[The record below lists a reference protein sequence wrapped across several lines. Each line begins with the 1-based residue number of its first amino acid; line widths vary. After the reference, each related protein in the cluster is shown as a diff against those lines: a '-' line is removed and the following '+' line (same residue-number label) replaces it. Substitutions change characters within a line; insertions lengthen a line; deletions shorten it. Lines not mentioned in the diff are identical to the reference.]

1 MSNNTMLIPRIINI
15 NSLFYSTI
23 IIIFTLISCNHKNIQ
38 YDKRIKKFLDK
49 NKIEYKI
56 DSENDFIAFKDIN
69 GNEREEVIIR
79 SRLNSYKNSKIRE
92 IFGIVKVFDV
102 NTQKIK
108 EISDSLMSDS
118 YNNRVL
124 GSWEII
130 HNAERGI
137 NSLVYIV
144 KAEEFA
150 SETLLLDAIDEI
162 ASTITIF
169 KKIITTNNESINNN
183 NNNEE
188 NNNANKASSEQ
199 PSLKKEKTNSTK
211 ESNKN
216 ELKEDQIEEEL
227 QEIKA
232 Q

>member
-23 IIIFTLISCNHKNIQ
+23 IIIFTIISCNHKNIQ

-69 GNEREEVIIR
+69 SNEREEVIIR

-169 KKIITTNNESINNN
+169 KKIITTNNESID
-183 NNNEE
+183 NNEE

-199 PSLKKEKTNSTK
+199 PSLKKEKTSSTK

-216 ELKEDQIEEEL
+216 ELQENQIEEEL

>member
-1 MSNNTMLIPRIINI
+1 MLISRIINI

-69 GNEREEVIIR
+69 SNEREEVIIR

-169 KKIITTNNESINNN
+169 KKIITTNNESID
-183 NNNEE
+183 NNEE
-188 NNNANKASSEQ
+188 NNNANKASSEH
-199 PSLKKEKTNSTK
+199 PSLKKEKTSSTK

-216 ELKEDQIEEEL
+216 ELQEDQIEEEL

>member
-69 GNEREEVIIR
+69 SNEREEVIIR

-169 KKIITTNNESINNN
+169 KKIITTNNESID
-183 NNNEE
+183 NNEE
-188 NNNANKASSEQ
+188 NNNANKESSEQ
-199 PSLKKEKTNSTK
+199 PSLKKEKTSSTK

-216 ELKEDQIEEEL
+216 ELQENQIEEEL

>member
-1 MSNNTMLIPRIINI
+1 M
-15 NSLFYSTI
+15 I
-23 IIIFTLISCNHKNIQ
+23 IIIFALISCNHKNIQ

-69 GNEREEVIIR
+69 NNEREEVIIR

-92 IFGIVKVFDV
+92 IFGIVKVFDI

-118 YNNRVL
+118 YNNRVF

-130 HNAERGI
+130 HNAEKGL

-150 SETLLLDAIDEI
+150 SDTFLLDSIDEI

-169 KKIITTNNESINNN
+169 KKIITTNNENIDNNETNNN
-183 NNNEE
+183 TNE
-188 NNNANKASSEQ
+188 SSEQ
-199 PSLKKEKTNSTK
+199 STLKQEKINSTK
-211 ESNKN
+211 ESDKN
-216 ELKEDQIEEEL
+216 DLKEDQIEEEL

>member
-69 GNEREEVIIR
+69 SNEREEVIIR

-169 KKIITTNNESINNN
+169 KKIITTNNESID
-183 NNNEE
+183 NNEE
-188 NNNANKASSEQ
+188 NNNANKASSEP
-199 PSLKKEKTNSTK
+199 PSLKKEKTSSTK
-211 ESNKN
+211 ENNKN
-216 ELKEDQIEEEL
+216 ELQEDQIEEEL

>member
-1 MSNNTMLIPRIINI
+1 MLIPRIINI
-15 NSLFYSTI
+15 NSLFYSTL

-69 GNEREEVIIR
+69 SNEREEVIIR

-169 KKIITTNNESINNN
+169 KKIITTNNESID
-183 NNNEE
+183 NNEE

-199 PSLKKEKTNSTK
+199 PSLKKEKTSSTK

-216 ELKEDQIEEEL
+216 ELQEDQIEEEL

>member
-1 MSNNTMLIPRIINI
+1 MLIPRIINI

-38 YDKRIKKFLDK
+38 YDKKIKKFLDK

-169 KKIITTNNESINNN
+169 KKIITTNNESINNKI
-183 NNNEE
+183 EE
-188 NNNANKASSEQ
+188 NNTANKASSEQ

>member
-1 MSNNTMLIPRIINI
+1 MSNNTMLVSRIINI

-69 GNEREEVIIR
+69 SNEREEVIIR

-169 KKIITTNNESINNN
+169 KKIITTNNESID
-183 NNNEE
+183 NNEE
-188 NNNANKASSEQ
+188 NNNANKASSEH
-199 PSLKKEKTNSTK
+199 PSLKKEKTSSTK

-216 ELKEDQIEEEL
+216 ELQEDQIEEEL

>member
-1 MSNNTMLIPRIINI
+1 MLIARIMNI
-15 NSLFYSTI
+15 NTLFYGMI
-23 IIIFTLISCNHKNIQ
+23 IIIFALISCNHKNIQ

-69 GNEREEVIIR
+69 NNEREEVIIR

-92 IFGIVKVFDV
+92 IFGIVKVFDI

-118 YNNRVL
+118 YNNRVF

-130 HNAERGI
+130 HNAEKGL

-150 SETLLLDAIDEI
+150 SDTFLLDSIDEI

-169 KKIITTNNESINNN
+169 KKIITTNNENIDNNETNNN
-183 NNNEE
+183 TNE
-188 NNNANKASSEQ
+188 SSEQ
-199 PSLKKEKTNSTK
+199 STLKQEKINSTK
-211 ESNKN
+211 ESDKN
-216 ELKEDQIEEEL
+216 DLKEDQIEEEL

>member
-1 MSNNTMLIPRIINI
+1 MLIPRIINI

-69 GNEREEVIIR
+69 SNEREEVIIR

-169 KKIITTNNESINNN
+169 KKIITTNNESID
-183 NNNEE
+183 NNEE
-188 NNNANKASSEQ
+188 NNNANKESSEQ
-199 PSLKKEKTNSTK
+199 PSLKKEKTSSTK

-216 ELKEDQIEEEL
+216 ELQENQIEEEL

>member
-1 MSNNTMLIPRIINI
+1 MLIPKIMNI
-15 NSLFYSTI
+15 NALSHSMI

-56 DSENDFIAFKDIN
+56 DSDNDFVAFKDIN
-69 GNEREEVIIR
+69 NNEREEIIIR

-108 EISDSLMSDS
+108 EISESLMSDS

-162 ASTITIF
+162 ASTMTIF
-169 KKIITTNNESINNN
+169 KKIITNNENINNN
-183 NNNEE
+183 EV
-188 NNNANKASSEQ
+188 NNNANNVSSEQ
-199 PSLKKEKTNSTK
+199 NLKQEKINTTK
-211 ESNKN
+211 GSDKN
-216 ELKEDQIEEEL
+216 EVKKDQIEEEL

>member
-1 MSNNTMLIPRIINI
+1 MSNNTMLISRIINI

-69 GNEREEVIIR
+69 SNEREEVIIR

-169 KKIITTNNESINNN
+169 KKIITTNNESID
-183 NNNEE
+183 NNEE
-188 NNNANKASSEQ
+188 NNNANKASSEH
-199 PSLKKEKTNSTK
+199 PSLKKEKTSSTK

-216 ELKEDQIEEEL
+216 ELQEDQIEEEL